1 MPGRS
6 SKGRRHDA
14 RQEAGAIERLLAEL
28 PDLQLLGLLHG
39 ASNYTF
45 LARLDPHPPSGLMAV
60 YKPARGESPLWDF
73 PAGTLYQREVAAYQ
87 LSKVLGWPSVP
98 PTVVREHGP
107 HGVGAIQQ
115 FVEADGRHFL
125 SEQVRRPAGP
135 SPSPFLESS
144 APPAKRPQPGGDSHR
159 EAWLRIALFDVI
171 TNNADRKSGHCLFD
185 AEDRV
190 WVIDHGLTFH
200 TDPKLRTV
208 IWDFSG
214 EPLPADLCGD
224 VERALMDLE
233 KGALMDVLEPLLSP
247 AELRLLKRRLRGVL
261 DSRWRFP
268 EPTSA
273 WSVPWPPV

>member
-1 MPGRS
+1 M
-6 SKGRRHDA
+6 
-14 RQEAGAIERLLAEL
+14 EL
-28 PDLQLLGLLHG
+28 IGLLRG

-45 LARLDPHPPSGLMAV
+45 LADLGPHPPSGLMVV

-87 LSKVLGWPSVP
+87 LSKVLGWPRIP

-107 HGVGAIQQ
+107 HGVGALQQ
-115 FVEADGRHFL
+115 FIESDGRHFL
-125 SEQVRRPAGP
+125 SEQIELQAVAR
-135 SPSPFLESS
+135 
-144 APPAKRPQPGGDSHR
+144 PGGISQRD
-159 EAWLRIALFDVI
+159 AWLRISLFDVI

-185 AEDRV
+185 AEDHV

-214 EPLPADLCGD
+214 EALPSELCGD
-224 VERALMDLE
+224 LEAALMGLE
-233 KGALMDVLEPLLSP
+233 KGTLATVLEPLLSP
-247 AELRLLKRRLRGVL
+247 PEIRLLKRRLRWVL
-261 DSRWRFP
+261 DPRWRFP

>member
-6 SKGRRHDA
+6 SKAVGSRGDK
-14 RQEAGAIERLLAEL
+14 EGEAIERLLAAL
-28 PDLQLLGLLHG
+28 PDMELVGLLQG

-45 LARLDPHPPSGLMAV
+45 LAKLGPHPPSGLNVV

-73 PAGTLYQREVAAYQ
+73 AAGSLYQREVAAYQ
-87 LSKVLGWPSVP
+87 LSKVLGWPRIP
-98 PTVVREHGP
+98 PTVVREQAP
-107 HGVGAIQQ
+107 HGVGALQL

-125 SEQVRRPAGP
+125 SDQ
-135 SPSPFLESS
+135 SS
-144 APPAKRPQPGGDSHR
+144 QR
-159 EAWLRIALFDVI
+159 ETWRRIALFDVI

-185 AEDRV
+185 AKDNV

-224 VERALMDLE
+224 VE
-233 KGALMDVLEPLLSP
+233 GALIKLQKGTLAEVLEPLLSP
-247 AELRLLKRRLRGVL
+247 GEIRFLKRRLRGVL
-261 DSRWRFP
+261 APEWRFP